1 MDQESVNRYFDVNF
15 LFWFLIILVV
25 VSLLGNYLDF
35 DV

>member
-1 MDQESVNRYFDVNF
+1 MDQESVNRCFDVNF

-25 VSLLGNYLDF
+25 VSLLGNYFDF